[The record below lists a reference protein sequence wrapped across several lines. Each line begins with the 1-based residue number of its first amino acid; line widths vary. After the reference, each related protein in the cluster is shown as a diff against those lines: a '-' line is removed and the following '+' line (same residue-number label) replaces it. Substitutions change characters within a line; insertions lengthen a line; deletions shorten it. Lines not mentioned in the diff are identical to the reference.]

1 MERQA
6 EWLRE
11 MASWL
16 PAQVRVLGYSASF
29 RGALADLVSIARAQG
44 VSVREVPAAFGGQE
58 GEEALYE
65 FGGRLT
71 GLLEV
76 AERGCP
82 DLVGELEEV
91 IRDTL
96 RGRRP
101 AFAARVTAASTLS
114 APTSR
119 PAGRPHDR
127 PPF

>member
-11 MASWL
+11 MATWL
-16 PAQVRVLGYSASF
+16 PAQVRVLGYSPSF
-29 RGALADLVSIARAQG
+29 REALADLVSIARAQG
-44 VSVREVPAAFGGQE
+44 VSVREVPAAFGGQD
-58 GEEALYE
+58 GEEAIYQ

-76 AERGCP
+76 AEWGFP
-82 DLVGELEEV
+82 ELVDELEDV

-101 AFAARVTAASTLS
+101 AFGAPESRV
-114 APTSR
+114 
-119 PAGRPHDR
+119 DR
-127 PPF
+127 G